1 MKTDYIALDRMKE
14 ILNGLMPDNR
24 DCLLLSM
31 YTGLRISDVLALRW
45 ERCSALQVG
54 QLLTLT
60 AMKTGKTVN
69 VPISQPVFEILK
81 RRGAGSHQRGWVFPG
96 RIQGTISQQSG
107 PETSAHRTRQAV
119 WKDLKRCARLYRC
132 EGRKLRENLGPHSC
146 RKVFA
151 VSLYRETKSLEVVRR
166 ALGHSDLAVT
176 LVYALADELT
186 SRQLSV
192 PPDARELTLDGK

>member
-1 MKTDYIALDRMKE
+1 MKTDYIALDRMKG

-60 AMKTGKTVN
+60 AMKTGKSVN
-69 VPISQPVFEILK
+69 VLISPPVFEILK
-81 RRGAGSHQRGWVFPG
+81 RRGAGLHQKGWVFPG
-96 RIQGTISQQSG
+96 RTQGTTSAQSG

-186 SRQLSV
+186 SRSLSV